1 MSVQTPSPHTW
12 TNRPGEAGTCLQVA
26 QNGLAW
32 TGPFIPP
39 CPPPLFSFCVGSAL
53 IPISS
58 LGLGTLW
65 WLRFT
70 LITSLKILP
79 PYILVLRSWG
89 LGHPHL
95 NMGHSLAQK
104 SPWTPAVFSVRGF
117 LDPTQTYP
125 SVFFPLKICCNLSL
139 ASLDHFVPWASYL
152 LINLLS
158 F

>member
-1 MSVQTPSPHTW
+1 MSVQTPSPHTSQVDKQAW
-12 TNRPGEAGTCLQVA
+12 WGWDLPTGGSEWPGLNQTLHST
-26 QNGLAW
+26 LS
-32 TGPFIPP
+32 PS
-39 CPPPLFSFCVGSAL
+39 SFL

-65 WLRFT
+65 WLHFT

-79 PYILVLRSWG
+79 PYVLILRSWG

-95 NMGHSLAQK
+95 NMGHSLAHK

-117 LDPTQTYP
+117 LDPAQTYP